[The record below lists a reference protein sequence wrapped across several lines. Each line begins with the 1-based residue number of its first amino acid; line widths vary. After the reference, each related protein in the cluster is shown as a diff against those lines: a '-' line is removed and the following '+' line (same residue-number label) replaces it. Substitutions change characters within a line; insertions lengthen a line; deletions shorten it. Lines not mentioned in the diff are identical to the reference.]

1 MVESSF
7 DVKKNES
14 EFYYGYPEKK
24 YRIFQDYEDEVKT
37 SLYVEDIYKD
47 FELTPLYDENVKF
60 SRNIIKMIL
69 EKYKLVS
76 VGKFILIED
85 NTDKKFQEEMTSSSL
100 INFEEIIFYTSAKKS
115 KFKLVYTVFTT
126 QGILFTDENAFLG
139 YQDIENFSCN
149 PDKSKISV
157 NEFSI
162 KLHNSIPTNEILN
175 IIGEF
180 KLLKKKC
187 DVLENNHPMLLENIE
202 TRKLYLNF
210 LANLMTSDEKI
221 YASEINNLYMLFK
234 YLEVGDKY
242 FIEIINKSF
251 PFILDNVEELNNELE
266 NIFYKTTIKF
276 SFIKDLI
283 DLAFADEK
291 YALIETMLIENAAKN
306 LVIDTDIIDTMIKLE
321 RVKINSYG
329 TEDTFE
335 DLISKLENQLKQY
348 NPQVKKILIP
358 QNEK

>member
-1 MVESSF
+1 MVEYSF

-14 EFYYGYPEKK
+14 KFFYGYPEKK
-24 YRIFQDYEDEVKT
+24 YRIFQDYENEVKT

-47 FELTPLYDENVKF
+47 FELTPLYDDNVKF
-60 SRNIIKMIL
+60 SRNIIKMVL

-76 VGKFILIED
+76 NGKFILIED
-85 NTDKKFQEEMTSSSL
+85 NTNKKFQKEMNSSSL
-100 INFEEIIFYTSAKKS
+100 INFDDIIFYTTAKKS
-115 KFKLVYTVFTT
+115 ISKTVYTVFTLL
-126 QGILFTDENAFLG
+126 GILFTDNNAFLD
-139 YQDIENFSCN
+139 YREIENFSIN
-149 PDKSKISV
+149 PNKSKILV

-162 KLHNSIPTNEILN
+162 KLHNSIPANKILN

-187 DVLENNHPMLLENIE
+187 DVCENNHPMLLENIE

-221 YASEINNLYMLFK
+221 YASEINKLYLLFK

-251 PFILDNVEELNNELE
+251 PFKLDNVEELNNKLE
-266 NIFYKTTIKF
+266 NIFYKITIKF

-283 DLAFADEK
+283 ELAFADKK
-291 YALIETMLIENAAKN
+291 YALIETMLIQNVAKN
-306 LVIDTDIIDTMIKLE
+306 LAIDTDIIDTIIKLE
-321 RVKINSYG
+321 RVKINSYE

-335 DLISKLENQLKQY
+335 DLISKLENQLKNY
-348 NPQVKKILIP
+348 SPQVKKILIP
-358 QNEK
+358 QKQK